1 MEITRKALLPV
12 RGIVGERDAVFPADI
27 VPQFFVEPFRP
38 AVEAVGPLVGG
49 DTVFRAADGKPGT
62 ADTVGAPSDGAAQAS
77 VQCPVAVQVIVAQAD
92 IRQFFPPR
100 SGTRM
105 ERTAAP

>member
-1 MEITRKALLPV
+1 MEITRKALLPI
-12 RGIVGERDAVFPADI
+12 RRFIDERNAVFPADI
-27 VPQFFVEPFRP
+27 VPQFFVEPFRA